1 MKLDVTVTETKTHKV
16 DISPIEVLDKA
27 FSGKFTNI
35 TGIGYPYR
43 GQLIK
48 EEGEVKLK
56 LVICEGYDYGG
67 HYHKDPEYK
76 VVDIPENFCQD
87 KVELFKAYCLVK
99 KEIEEL

>member
-1 MKLDVTVTETKTHKV
+1 MKIDVTVTETKTHKV
-16 DISPIEVLDKA
+16 DISPIEVLEKA

-35 TGIGYPYR
+35 IGTYR
-43 GQLIK
+43 THLIMK
-48 EEGEVKLK
+48 DGEVKLK

-67 HYHKDPEYK
+67 HYHQDPEYK

-99 KEIEEL
+99 EEMEKS